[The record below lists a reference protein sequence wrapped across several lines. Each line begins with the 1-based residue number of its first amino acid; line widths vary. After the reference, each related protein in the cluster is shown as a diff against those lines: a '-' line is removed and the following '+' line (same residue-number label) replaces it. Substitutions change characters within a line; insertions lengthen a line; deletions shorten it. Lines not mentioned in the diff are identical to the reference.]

1 MLSSMLNLTM
11 AVLAGWLAG
20 LLSLAAFVPY
30 ILSTLRGHTKPNRAT
45 WSIWTVNSFVIAAS
59 YYSSGATNTIWV
71 AVGYSIGSLVTAI
84 LSYRFGT
91 GGWTWLDR
99 NCLTM
104 AAIALFCWWW
114 FDSALIALLMSLS
127 VDFTGALPT
136 IRKAYQEP
144 ETEDRIAWSLFLFG
158 NCINLMAI
166 DRWMFRIVIYPAY
179 MVLASG
185 AIALLVLRTKLNR
198 D

>member
-1 MLSSMLNLTM
+1 M
-11 AVLAGWLAG
+11 AVVAGWLAG
-20 LLSLAAFVPY
+20 LLSLVAFVPY

-59 YYSSGATNTIWV
+59 YYASGATNTIWV

-99 NCLTM
+99 NCLTG

-114 FDSALIALLMSLS
+114 FDSALIALIMSLS
-127 VDFTGALPT
+127 VDFAGALPT
-136 IRKAYQEP
+136 IRKAHLEP
-144 ETEDRIAWSLFLFG
+144 ETEDRIAWSLFLSG
-158 NCINLMAI
+158 NCVNLMAI
-166 DRWMFRIVIYPAY
+166 ERWMFSIVIYPAY

-185 AIALLVLRTKLNR
+185 LIALLVLRPRLHN

>member
-1 MLSSMLNLTM
+1 
-11 AVLAGWLAG
+11 
-20 LLSLAAFVPY
+20 
-30 ILSTLRGHTKPNRAT
+30 
-45 WSIWTVNSFVIAAS
+45 
-59 YYSSGATNTIWV
+59 
-71 AVGYSIGSLVTAI
+71 
-84 LSYRFGT
+84 
-91 GGWTWLDR
+91 
-99 NCLTM
+99 M

-127 VDFTGALPT
+127 VDFAGALPT

-144 ETEDRIAWSLFLFG
+144 ETEDRIAWSLFLSG

-166 DRWMFRIVIYPAY
+166 DRWMFKIVIYPAY

-185 AIALLVLRTKLNR
+185 LIALLVLRPRLHN

>member
-11 AVLAGWLAG
+11 AVVAGWLAG

-45 WSIWTVNSFVIAAS
+45 WSIWMVNSFVIAAS

-127 VDFTGALPT
+127 VDFAGALPT

-144 ETEDRIAWSLFLFG
+144 ETEDRVSWSLFLSG
-158 NCINLMAI
+158 NCVNLIAI
-166 DRWMFRIVIYPAY
+166 QRWMFSIVIYQPY
-179 MVLASG
+179 MVLARG
-185 AIALLVLRTKLNR
+185 LIALLGLRPRLHH

>member
-1 MLSSMLNLTM
+1 MLNLTM
-11 AVLAGWLAG
+11 TVVAGWLAG

-30 ILSTLRGHTKPNRAT
+30 ILSTLRCHTKPNRAT
-45 WSIWTVNSFVIAAS
+45 WSIWMVNSFVIAAS

-127 VDFTGALPT
+127 VDFAGALPT
-136 IRKAYQEP
+136 IAKAYQEP
-144 ETEDRIAWSLFLFG
+144 ETEDRIAWSLFLSG

-166 DRWMFRIVIYPAY
+166 DRWMFKIVIYPAY
-179 MVLASG
+179 MVLANG
-185 AIALLVLRTKLNR
+185 LIALLVLRPRLHN

>member
-1 MLSSMLNLTM
+1 MLNLTM
-11 AVLAGWLAG
+11 AVVAGWLAG

-45 WSIWTVNSFVIAAS
+45 WSIWMVNSFVIAAS

-127 VDFTGALPT
+127 VDFAGALPT

-144 ETEDRIAWSLFLFG
+144 ETEDRIAWSLFLSG

-166 DRWMFRIVIYPAY
+166 DRWMFKIVIYPAY

-185 AIALLVLRTKLNR
+185 LIALLVLRPRLHN